1 MTADVEPLLTAAR
14 AGDPAAWGRLLEHY
28 RPYLTLL
35 AEVQVGR
42 RLRVKA
48 EPADL
53 VQETYLQAHRGFAG
67 FRGTTAAEFLDWLQA
82 VLDSRV
88 AKLVR
93 RYYGTQARDVRRED
107 DFLLDLSDA
116 SRLLDQA
123 LAAPGSSPS
132 GRACA
137 REEAVRVAAALD
149 GLSADHRRVIVLR
162 QLEGRPFAEVGDL
175 MGRSEDAVTQLWMR
189 AVRELQARLGV
200 RP

>member
-1 MTADVEPLLTAAR
+1 MTAAVEPLLTAAG

-53 VQETYLQAHRGFAG
+53 VQETFLQAHRSFAD
-67 FRGTTAAEFLDWLQA
+67 FRGTTLAEFLDWLQA
-82 VLDSRV
+82 ILTSRV

-107 DFLLDLSDA
+107 DLALDLSDA

-132 GRACA
+132 DRAA
-137 REEAVRVAAALD
+137 GREEAVRVAAALD

-162 QLEGRPFAEVGDL
+162 QLEGRPFAEVGGL
-175 MGRSEDAVTQLWMR
+175 MGRSEDAATQLWMR
-189 AVRELQARLGV
+189 AVRELQTRLGV